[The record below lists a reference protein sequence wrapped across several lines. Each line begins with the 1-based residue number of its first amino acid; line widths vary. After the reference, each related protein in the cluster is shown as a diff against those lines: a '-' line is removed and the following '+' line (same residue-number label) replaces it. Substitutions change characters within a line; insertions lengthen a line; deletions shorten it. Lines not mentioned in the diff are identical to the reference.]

1 MKIASI
7 VGARPQFIKLA
18 PVSREL
24 RKHHREVIIDTGQ
37 HYDDE
42 MAGAFFSE
50 FKIPK
55 PDYSLSIGSGDH
67 GDQTGRMLIALETTL
82 RTEKPDLVV
91 VFGDTNSTLAGA
103 LSAAKMSIPV
113 AHVEAGLRSYD
124 RNMPEEINRI
134 LTDQM
139 STLLFCPTNASVEN
153 LKREGIT
160 DGVNVV
166 GDVMVDAL
174 EESKKSAERHSKIL
188 KGLSLEPKKYQFMT
202 LHRPSNVDNKKNLES
217 ILEAVGASKEKTVF
231 SVHPRTSKMMRE
243 FGLDQRLPANL
254 IIIRPVSHMDSIWL
268 TANASKVLTDSGG
281 LQKEAYLLST
291 PCITLRDTTEWIET
305 VNAGW
310 NILVGSKGD
319 RITSAIR
326 SFEPPKYRPK
336 IFGLAGASKRIAH
349 IIDHFLTE
357 GQTMPRHEKLWS

>member
-18 PVSREL
+18 PLSREL
-24 RKHHREVIIDTGQ
+24 RKHHREVLINTGQ
-37 HYDDE
+37 HYDSD
-42 MAGAFFSE
+42 MAGNFFSE

-55 PDYSLSIGSGDH
+55 PDYSLGIGSANH
-67 GDQTGRMLIALETTL
+67 GEQTGRMLIALEKTL
-82 RTEKPDLVV
+82 ATEKPDLVI

-103 LSAAKMSIPV
+103 LSAAKMSLPV

-124 RNMPEEINRI
+124 NTMPEEINRV
-134 LTDQM
+134 LTDHM
-139 STLLFCPTNASVEN
+139 ATLLFCPTDTSKEN
-153 LKREGIT
+153 LKHEGVT
-160 DGVNVV
+160 EGVHVV

-174 EESKKSAERHSKIL
+174 EESKKAAERHSKIL
-188 KGLSLEPKKYQFMT
+188 EELALKPREYQFMT
-202 LHRPSNVDNKKNLES
+202 LHRPSNVDDKTSLER
-217 ILEAVGASKEKTVF
+217 ILKAVGASKEKTIF
-231 SVHPRTSKMMRE
+231 SVHPRTSKMMKE
-243 FGLDQRLPANL
+243 FGLDQRLPTNL
-254 IIIRPVSHMDSIWL
+254 HAIKPLSHMDSIWL
-268 TANASKVLTDSGG
+268 TANASRVLTDSGG

-310 NILVGSKGD
+310 NILVSNKED

-336 IFGLAGASKRIAH
+336 IFGPQGASGRIAH
-349 IIDHFLTE
+349 IVDHFLTE
-357 GQTMPRHEKLWS
+357 GQTRPKHNKL